1 MLRHSSFAGILGAAL
16 IFSAGAC
23 SKPPTSPT
31 GAGGAASTSV
41 SEAKPGGGGGT
52 PSPSPHQLSFGP
64 AIEHDGYSSPGHV
77 AGSGLVQGWITG
89 PNTSGFYKASAAGA
103 FTLSLSDVD
112 ELPDEA
118 AGGDPCTEPEQDYL
132 RLIGLVAAPVS
143 GSLTLTIGEDTTGSV
158 QGPTMAWELSGIQV
172 GLQTGY
178 TWKITGA
185 SGSTNPLFKP
195 VFEPGS
201 SNMNL
206 TVTLENGRA
215 HFTRYPNGGGKPRS
229 DQFIACRTDFT
240 MVMTKQ

>member
-1 MLRHSSFAGILGAAL
+1 MLRPSSFACILGAAL

-31 GAGGAASTSV
+31 GAGGASSPSQ

-52 PSPSPHQLSFGP
+52 PSPSLHQLSFGP
-64 AIEHDGYSSPGHV
+64 ATEHDGYPSPGHV
-77 AGSGLVQGWITG
+77 SGSGPVQGWITG
-89 PNTSGFYKASAAGA
+89 PNTSGFFKVSAAGA

-112 ELPDEA
+112 ELPDDA
-118 AGGDPCTEPEQDYL
+118 AGGDPCTEQEQDYL
-132 RLIGLVAAPVS
+132 RSIGLVAAPVS

-158 QGPTMAWELSGIQV
+158 QGPTMAWELGGILV
-172 GLQTGY
+172 EPGY

-201 SNMNL
+201 TNTNL

-229 DQFIACRTDFT
+229 DRFIACRTDFT